1 MRKADGL
8 VLCDERQNV
17 FYPEY
22 QEGLEILLSYSSTG
36 FELFVNCRNTVQ
48 IGIYSARMSGFDL
61 GIFLKENGEEIRRI
75 AYTDEGDFVKKIK
88 EIINNLRREQ
98 VLPED
103 VVFLLPKRYENS
115 LLRKTGIEV
124 EVLGGDSQ
132 DGGGGLPVY
141 ATIQG
146 FKGLDSKVAVLF
158 GMEGIRNDIFSK
170 YLHIVGTRA
179 WCCMSWG

>member
-88 EIINNLRREQ
+88 VIINNLRREQ

-132 DGGGGLPVY
+132 DGGGDCRSMRLSRDS
-141 ATIQG
+141 
-146 FKGLDSKVAVLF
+146 KGLIQRWRCYLAWKAS
-158 GMEGIRNDIFSK
+158 GMIFFPNIS
-170 YLHIVGTRA
+170 T
-179 WCCMSWG
+179 